1 MNADQIIAKA
11 REAGITAPIEK
22 IGEKA
27 IRVKSKRTADK
38 IRDIWLTCYCFKKYG
53 GEYELSERH

>member
-1 MNADQIIAKA
+1 MTADQIITKA

-22 IGEKA
+22 VGEKE
-27 IRVKSKRTADK
+27 IRVKSKRTAEK
-38 IRDIWLTCYCFKKYG
+38 IKAIWLTCYCFKKYN